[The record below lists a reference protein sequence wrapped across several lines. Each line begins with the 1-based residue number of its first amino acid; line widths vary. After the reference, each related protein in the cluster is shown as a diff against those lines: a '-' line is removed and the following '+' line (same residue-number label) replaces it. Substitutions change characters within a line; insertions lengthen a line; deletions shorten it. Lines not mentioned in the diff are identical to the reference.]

1 MTPETIPVDKALWER
16 MCAAIHDAASW
27 SGLSPERAKEI
38 SKELST
44 PVDRLVLRAR
54 KICAEA
60 DISDEPDPDFWLCG
74 KHDDWAMMRAV
85 LAALR
90 EKEAG

>member
-54 KICAEA
+54 EICATQFCPTVPAQSRFMTGEL
-60 DISDEPDPDFWLCG
+60 DNKSV
-74 KHDDWAMMRAV
+74 MRAV